1 MWSYQPIWI
10 PANFCSG
17 QKVHCSSKNFCCVS
31 LFITIVQH
39 VFLIHLFRMWKE
51 SVNWYKVECSTCSV
65 RAIHFSRAHNSKTGQ
80 DRPRKLWV
88 VLLELKYYPDIKLQV
103 PAVRYTRMPSPLGVR
118 GPVVLEGRPVFLTW
132 WVAKVIYTVFKEYDC
147 YKMVYDPISQRDI
160 GDCAIIKTFYSRPIH
175 SVPKWWI

>member
-10 PANFCSG
+10 SANFCCG

-31 LFITIVQH
+31 VFITIVQH

-51 SVNWYKVECSTCSV
+51 SVNWFKIECSTCSV

-118 GPVVLEGRPVFLTW
+118 GQAGVFNMVSGQGDLHSIQGIWLLQSGLWPHFSAWHW
-132 WVAKVIYTVFKEYDC
+132 WLC
-147 YKMVYDPISQRDI
+147 NN
-160 GDCAIIKTFYSRPIH
+160 
-175 SVPKWWI
+175 